1 MTEWWKI
8 VETVRINLNF
18 SLRSH
23 VEVESFHIN
32 LIGEIHIPEWYML
45 LCASQFVI
53 FQTSEFRFEI
63 IKVLFHIV
71 FLPITDLRNG
81 PLFFMKYSYI

>member
-8 VETVRINLNF
+8 VETVRINLI
-18 SLRSH
+18 LLSH

-63 IKVLFHIV
+63 
-71 FLPITDLRNG
+71 TAA
-81 PLFFMKYSYI
+81 Y

>member
-23 VEVESFHIN
+23 VEVESFHTN

-45 LCASQFVI
+45 LCACQFVI

-63 IKVLFHIV
+63 
-71 FLPITDLRNG
+71 TAA
-81 PLFFMKYSYI
+81 Y